1 MRKYKIPYNYI
12 IVSLLF
18 LIVVQ
23 SKAQEPNCL
32 WLTKSLEGNES
43 ELVEKI
49 TTDDEGNV
57 LVVGR
62 YTGNFYLNTLEVR
75 RLNTKNLGNFF
86 IAKLSPSGQPV
97 WVNRIGGAKVN
108 AIVMNSISADSEG
121 NVYISGDAEVASL
134 SDSLVIGSDFS
145 IHAQNDTSISFL
157 VKMDTDGV
165 VLWAQNLMNFG
176 TKKCNSVNVRVSDNQ
191 EIYLSGY
198 INGTTKFDDHI
209 IEPIK
214 DDGVFI
220 AKADKNGSYLWAQ
233 ILGSKIITS
242 NKTELEVNTRGEAFL
257 SGAWE
262 GDTLFTDSQ
271 LLINP
276 TPGGFGNLD
285 RFIGKY
291 DSTGTLQ
298 WLVREGGTKTDEAA
312 KLVCLDDGS
321 VYALSDVST
330 TVEINNED
338 TKVFGP
344 TMLLSKYEPDGSYKF
359 HKELTTNNT
368 SQAMASD
375 GTFMYITWSYGAGGA
390 TIENIQLRNIGL
402 QDAGI
407 AKLDLLGNV
416 EWAVGIGNGK
426 NVEVSSLAVSPTA
439 DLLMGGYMS
448 GQWLRI
454 GGKTIVN
461 GSANILAWDFF
472 IASLGP
478 TLLGV
483 SGVSYDPS
491 LDVYPNPTTD
501 YVNLTSSSMNLEHTT
516 FKVIDGLGREV
527 KATSVLLDNELRLDV
542 TQLPQ
547 GVYFINLYVDN
558 HRHTKK
564 FIKL

>member
-1 MRKYKIPYNYI
+1 MKKYIEYCRYI
-12 IVSLLF
+12 VLSLLS
-18 LIVVQ
+18 LIMIQ
-23 SKAQEPNCL
+23 SRAQDPNCL
-32 WLTKSLEGNES
+32 WLTQSLEGYES
-43 ELVEKI
+43 EFIEKI

-62 YTGNFYLNTLEVR
+62 HTGNFYLNTLEVR

-86 IAKLSPSGQPV
+86 IAKLSSSGQPV
-97 WVNRIGGAKVN
+97 WVNRIGGAKVK
-108 AIVMNSISADSEG
+108 AVAVNSISTDSEG
-121 NVYISGDAEVASL
+121 NVYISGDAEVDSL
-134 SDSLVIGSDFS
+134 ADSLVIGNDFS
-145 IHAQNDTSISFL
+145 ISAQNDTSISFL
-157 VKMDTDGV
+157 VKMDTDGA
-165 VLWAQNLMNFG
+165 VLWAQNLMTFG
-176 TKKCNSVNVRVSDNQ
+176 TEKCNSVNVKVAPNQ

-198 INGTTKFDDHI
+198 IDGTTKFGNYSV
-209 IEPIK
+209 EPIK

-262 GDTLFTDSQ
+262 GDTLFTDSH
-271 LLINP
+271 LLVNP

-291 DSTGTLQ
+291 DSMGTLQ

-321 VYALSDVST
+321 LYALSDVLT
-330 TVEINNED
+330 TVEINNGA
-338 TKVFGP
+338 TKAFGP
-344 TMLLSKYEPDGSYKF
+344 TMLLSKYESDGSYEF

-368 SQAMASD
+368 SQAIACD
-375 GTFMYITWSYGAGGA
+375 GSFMYITWSYGAGGA
-390 TIENIQLRNIGL
+390 TIENWSLENQGL
-402 QDAGI
+402 QDAGL

-416 EWAVGIGNGK
+416 QWTIGIGSWTNDHI
-426 NVEVSSLAVSPTA
+426 SCLAVSPNSN
-439 DLLMGGYMS
+439 LL
-448 GQWLRI
+448 I
-454 GGKTIVN
+454 GGDTNDTLQIGAKFVSNKLLNT
-461 GSANILAWDFF
+461 SSDFF

-491 LDVYPNPTTD
+491 LDVYPNPTID
-501 YVNLTSSSMNLEHTT
+501 YVNLTSSSINLEHTT
-516 FKVIDGLGREV
+516 FRVIDGLGREV
-527 KATSVLLDNELRLDV
+527 NATSVLLDNELRLDV

>member
-1 MRKYKIPYNYI
+1 MKKYIEYCRYI
-12 IVSLLF
+12 ILSLLS
-18 LIVVQ
+18 LTVVQ
-23 SKAQEPNCL
+23 SRAQDPNCL
-32 WLTKSLEGNES
+32 WLTHSLEGYKS
-43 ELVEKI
+43 EFVEKI

-62 YTGNFYLNTLEVR
+62 HTGNFHLNKLEVR

-108 AIVMNSISADSEG
+108 AIAVNSISTDSEG
-121 NVYISGDAEVASL
+121 NVYISGDAEVDSFA
-134 SDSLVIGSDFS
+134 DSLVIGNDFS
-145 IHAQNDTSISFL
+145 ISAQNDTSISFL
-157 VKMDTDGV
+157 VKMDTDGA
-165 VLWAQNLMNFG
+165 VLWAQNLMSFG
-176 TKKCNSVNVRVSDNQ
+176 AEKCNSVNVKAAPNQ
-191 EIYLSGY
+191 GIYLSGY
-198 INGTTKFDDHI
+198 IDGATKFGDHS

-220 AKADKNGSYLWAQ
+220 AKADKDGSYLWAQ

-262 GDTLFTDSQ
+262 GDTLFSNSH
-271 LLINP
+271 LLVNP

-291 DSTGTLQ
+291 DSSGTLQ

-321 VYALSDVST
+321 VYALSNVFA
-330 TVEINNED
+330 TVDINNGA
-338 TKVFGP
+338 TNVSGP
-344 TMLLSKYEPDGSYKF
+344 TMLLSKYESDGSYVF
-359 HKELTTNNT
+359 HKSLSTNNT
-368 SQAMASD
+368 GRAIACD
-375 GTFMYITWSYGAGGA
+375 GSFIYITWSYGAAGA
-390 TIENIQLRNIGL
+390 TIENWSLENQGF

-407 AKLDLLGNV
+407 VKLDLLANV
-416 EWAVGIGNGK
+416 KWAIAIGNPS
-426 NVEVSSLAVSPTA
+426 NDTISCLAVSPNYN
-439 DLLMGGYMS
+439 LL
-448 GQWLRI
+448 I
-454 GGKTIVN
+454 GGFTNHTDIQIGAKNVSNTRY
-461 GSANILAWDFF
+461 GYFDFF

-483 SGVSYDPS
+483 PDLSNDPYIN
-491 LDVYPNPTTD
+491 VHPNPTTG
-501 YVNLTSSSMNLEHTT
+501 YVNISSSSMNLEHTT

-527 KATSVLLDNELRLDV
+527 NATSVLLDNELRLDV

>member
-1 MRKYKIPYNYI
+1 MRKYKIPYKYI

-32 WLTKSLEGNES
+32 WLKQSLEGYES
-43 ELVEKI
+43 EFIEKI

-62 YTGNFYLNTLEVR
+62 HTGNFYLDTFEVR
-75 RLNTKNLGNFF
+75 RMNTKVTGNFF
-86 IAKLSPSGQPV
+86 IAKLSSSGQPV

-108 AIVMNSISADSEG
+108 AIAVNSISTDSEG
-121 NVYISGDAEVASL
+121 HMYISGDAEVASL
-134 SDSLVIGSDFS
+134 SDSLVIGNDFS
-145 IHAQNDTSISFL
+145 IPAQNDTSISFL

-165 VLWAQNLMNFG
+165 VLWAQNLMSFG
-176 TKKCNSVNVRVSDNQ
+176 AEKCNSVNVKAAPNQ

-198 INGTTKFDDHI
+198 VDGTTKFGNHS

-233 ILGSKIITS
+233 ILGSKIFTS
-242 NKTELEVNTRGEAFL
+242 SKTELEVNTQGDAFL

-276 TPGGFGNLD
+276 TPGGFGNVD

-330 TVEINNED
+330 TVEINKGD

-344 TMLLSKYEPDGSYKF
+344 TMLLSKYEPDGSYEF

-375 GTFMYITWSYGAGGA
+375 GTFMYITWSYGAGGS
-390 TIENIQLRNIGL
+390 TIENIQLRNRGL

-416 EWAVGIGNGK
+416 HWAVGIGG
-426 NVEVSSLAVSPTA
+426 SLNDTISCVAVSPNSN
-439 DLLMGGYMS
+439 LLIGGNSYTDTV
-448 GQWLRI
+448 RI
-454 GGKTIVN
+454 GAKMVVN
-461 GSANILAWDFF
+461 GQAPNYSNFF

-491 LDVYPNPTTD
+491 LDVYPNPTSG
-501 YVNLTSSSMNLEHTT
+501 YVNISSSSMNLEHTT
-516 FKVIDGLGREV
+516 FRVIDGLGREV